1 VDKPSSIRY
10 DIAPSDTIGG
20 VKQVIGLLK
29 GWYRNFPPD
38 GDTVGSWSFL
48 LKDCDASLFVFAAQL
63 WADDHEDWPPSG
75 PQFLATVRQLSR
87 KRRNETGRE
96 ATAKLIEASKARD
109 LRYGIEPQKAGT
121 LVRLWE
127 HGRVVPNGGKAG
139 LRNEIAEALDGNQF
153 FLAYQPIVDMTTK
166 RIEATEALIRWNQPE
181 RGLVMPDEFIPDLE
195 QTPLIVPVGEWI
207 LRQACRQLAE
217 WTKDE
222 ALVEP
227 FFLHV
232 NVSRAQL
239 SDELASCISSALED
253 NHLDAGKLC
262 VEITETAVS
271 NTEKVAEAIYK
282 ISDLGVRVGVDD
294 FGAGYS
300 AMILLASLPID
311 VLKIDKGFTAHV
323 GTAKGKIVIEG
334 ICRMAER
341 LGVTVIAEGVE
352 TQDQVEMLLELGCRL
367 GQGHLFAEAGS
378 AEQIRV
384 SQTTDEGGG
393 SK

>member
-1 VDKPSSIRY
+1 MDKPSLIR

-48 LKDCDASLFVFAAQL
+48 LKDCDASLFVLAAQL
-63 WADDHEDWPPSG
+63 WANDHEDWPPSG

-96 ATAKLIEASKARD
+96 ATARLIEASKARD
-109 LRYGIEPQKAGT
+109 LRYGIEPQKTGT

-127 HGRVVPNGGKAG
+127 HGRVAPSGGEDG
-139 LRNEIAEALDGNQF
+139 LINEIAEALGGNQF
-153 FLAYQPIVDMTTK
+153 FLAYQPIVEMTSK
-166 RIEATEALIRWNQPE
+166 RIEAAEALIRWNHPE

-195 QTPLIVPVGEWI
+195 QTPLIVLAGKWI
-207 LRQACRQLAE
+207 LQQACRQWAE
-217 WTKDE
+217 WIKDE
-222 ALVEP
+222 AVVEP

-239 SDELASCISSALED
+239 SEELASCISSALED

-262 VEITETAVS
+262 VEITETAFS
-271 NTEKVAEAIYK
+271 DTERIAEAICK
-282 ISDLGVRVGVDD
+282 ISDLGVLVGVDD

-300 AMILLASLPID
+300 AMSMLASLPID
-311 VLKIDKGFTAHV
+311 VLKIDKGLTARV

-352 TQDQVEMLLELGCRL
+352 TQDQVETLLELGCRL